1 MVLLV
6 RDTTKTASFGM
17 KSYAMTC
24 HATGWTFAKTS
35 ITSLDRSG
43 SSQLSHVKNSLS
55 PDLKVLRNAFTW
67 TTCILRWS
75 LQVLNRPVWH
85 SVFAGHM
92 WEMTSR
98 SQSGSSLAMSTLLTM
113 TRHWHGISGNVMLRS
128 SPRGCWSFKY
138 RSVRGEDKTTASS
151 AQTPALQRSMAEVK
165 ITYPHVRCS
174 KCN

>member
-1 MVLLV
+1 MPCYWMDIRQNIHHLV
-6 RDTTKTASFGM
+6 GQEWFLTAQPRQELI
-17 KSYAMTC
+17 
-24 HATGWTFAKTS
+24 FARPQSAQKRVH
-35 ITSLDRSG
+35 LNN
-43 SSQLSHVKNSLS
+43 LH
-55 PDLKVLRNAFTW
+55 F
-67 TTCILRWS
+67 LRWS

-98 SQSGSSLAMSTLLTM
+98 SQSGSSLAMSTLLSM
-113 TRHWHGISGNVMLRS
+113 TQHWHGISGNVMLRS